1 MTVPLFRSLAAP
13 LRRVRVTG
21 PWVVG
26 LQVRVAG
33 LPAVMEKSLETVG
46 GLAVEA
52 DCARAVA
59 IVHAARERSV
69 KRMFLCSKMLGM
81 LIFER
86 FKKIESVADS

>member
-1 MTVPLFRSLAAP
+1 M
-13 LRRVRVTG
+13 TG

-46 GLAVEA
+46 GLAVET

-59 IVHAARERSV
+59 NMQAARERSV
-69 KRMFLCSKMLGM
+69 KRIFCSEMLGM